1 MNRIYNCQFDT
12 GFHAFNHG
20 DFDIDDFRTA
30 RAYAQDDKYRFGSK
44 DHENLLT
51 FSLNPNRDRD
61 LHVANFEIK
70 FAIQEAIINSHYV

>member
-1 MNRIYNCQFDT
+1 MQLEPGIHDT

-20 DFDIDDFRTA
+20 DFDIDDFRVA

-44 DHENLLT
+44 DYVNLIT

-61 LHVANFEIK
+61 LHMANFTTK
-70 FAIQEAIINSHYV
+70 QAIIVAINDSYYI

>member
-1 MNRIYNCQFDT
+1 MQLEPGIYDT

-30 RAYAQDDKYRFGSK
+30 RAYAQDDKYRFGSM

-51 FSLNPNRDRD
+51 FSLNTNRNRD
-61 LHVANFEIK
+61 LHIANRTTEIAISD
-70 FAIQEAIINSHYV
+70 AIQDSYYI